1 MRMKKMLCFS
11 VLVFSWCA
19 AFEQSTPK
27 MLFVIDS
34 IPLIHD
40 PEEWNQLMPEDIAE
54 ISVLSNKDS
63 LNRVGWGELD
73 GITYIFTK
81 AYRERPDSLKRIPSL
96 KQMVMQNGAW
106 HLDGRAYTGPY
117 IDYLYNGRIQDEGN
131 LRDGKLNGQLTVY
144 YINGA
149 IKSVAR
155 YVDGTPE
162 GERTE
167 YYKNGALMQSSRFRE
182 GKMEKGARAWFING
196 QAMSE
201 IKPKNKTGYDT
212 VVIYYSTGKIQ
223 AEKLVKNKVA
233 VRTKKDDDLAY
244 YNTMF
249 FQSVNTVDVI
259 NANKLFY
266 RIWMLDS
273 TSADSHFKQGY
284 LYAKEFRFDDAI
296 EEYDKALR
304 IEPLLREAL
313 VHRGLARIKK
323 YRHIK
328 AGVNNGM
335 EFNVGLDD
343 LLLVPDAD
351 REKVCKDLVLADALD
366 VTDNFVRK
374 LVPQA
379 LLKYCGNDREKK

>member
-1 MRMKKMLCFS
+1 MLCFS

-149 IKSVAR
+149 IKSVTTAAVSFLPMAVWMFL
-155 YVDGTPE
+155 VDRHEANT
-162 GERTE
+162 TMNAAK
-167 YYKNGALMQSSRFRE
+167 KN
-182 GKMEKGARAWFING
+182 N
-196 QAMSE
+196 
-201 IKPKNKTGYDT
+201 
-212 VVIYYSTGKIQ
+212 
-223 AEKLVKNKVA
+223 LVMILFFTC
-233 VRTKKDDDLAY
+233 RTKSTFITIGHAQY
-244 YNTMF
+244 RYF
-249 FQSVNTVDVI
+249 FP
-259 NANKLFY
+259 
-266 RIWMLDS
+266 
-273 TSADSHFKQGY
+273 SHLLNF
-284 LYAKEFRFDDAI
+284 LNNHLCDA
-296 EEYDKALR
+296 
-304 IEPLLREAL
+304 
-313 VHRGLARIKK
+313 VT
-323 YRHIK
+323 
-328 AGVNNGM
+328 GM
-335 EFNVGLDD
+335 
-343 LLLVPDAD
+343 
-351 REKVCKDLVLADALD
+351 
-366 VTDNFVRK
+366 
-374 LVPQA
+374 
-379 LLKYCGNDREKK
+379 